1 VDLRRAIAIIPLILV
16 TLLLYGMVAIAMV
29 QASELNAFLICN
41 EAIGEIIRT
50 DKIPNATVYLY
61 IQAKNTTI
69 AETQLSIK
77 YFSQSMNLTNITV
90 NGNWSFGYAVA
101 SGEEGYAYIKIDAVG
116 KSTSSLVFALK
127 FYFKKERA
135 GLLDVEID
143 LNHSYFYDANH
154 RRLNAT
160 STQSSLKA
168 FLLNPAVTPTP
179 IPTHKPKPTSTPTPT
194 PSPLSK
200 SLYCNK
206 TDCACLKP
214 AIYYTYNGSVTKELY
229 IGGYLHFPKTIADRI
244 RVTGGVVEKEDQTG
258 WRIRVT
264 QSVVNVQYIKLSSE
278 DFSYT
283 TKTFKAKEYP
293 AELYKPVSPDEMRL
307 KLIELNSKLAEFEK
321 DLKSI
326 KSEVKA
332 AAEKPTAGEQLMGFL
347 LYFPPMWVVYAVL
360 GVTGFL
366 AMVGWWYGRD

>member
-1 VDLRRAIAIIPLILV
+1 MDVRRVIAVILLALG
-16 TLLLYGMVAIAMV
+16 TLSLYGMVAVAMV
-29 QASELNAFLICN
+29 QASEVNAFLICN
-41 EAIGEIIRT
+41 EAGGEIIRT

-77 YFSQSMNLTNITV
+77 YFKQSMNLTNITV
-90 NGNWSFGYAVA
+90 NGNWSFGHAIA
-101 SGEEGYAYIKIDAVG
+101 SGEDGYAYIKIDAAG
-116 KSTSSLVFALK
+116 KPTSRLVFALK
-127 FYFKKERA
+127 FDFEKERT
-135 GLLDVEID
+135 GLFDVKID
-143 LNHSYFYDANH
+143 LNHSYFYDADH
-154 RRLNAT
+154 KRLNVT
-160 STQSSLKA
+160 STQPSLTA
-168 FLLNPAVTPTP
+168 FLMNPTV
-179 IPTHKPKPTSTPTPT
+179 TPTPT
-194 PSPLSK
+194 PTPK
-200 SLYCNK
+200 PKPTPTPTPTQPVPPPYCNK

-229 IGGYLHFPKTIADRI
+229 IGGYIHFPKSIADRI
-244 RVTGGVVEKEDQTG
+244 RVTGGVVEREDQTG

-307 KLIELNSKLAEFEK
+307 KLIELNSKLSEFEK
-321 DLKSI
+321 ELKSI

-332 AAEKPTAGEQLMGFL
+332 AADKPTAGEQLMGFL

-360 GVTGFL
+360 GVLGFL
-366 AMVGWWYGRD
+366 ALIGWWYERN